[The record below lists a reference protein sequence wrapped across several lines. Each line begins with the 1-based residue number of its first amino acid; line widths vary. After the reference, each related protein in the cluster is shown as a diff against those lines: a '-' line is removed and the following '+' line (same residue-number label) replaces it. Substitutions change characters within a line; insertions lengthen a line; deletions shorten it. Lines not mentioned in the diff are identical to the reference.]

1 MADTGLVLRDS
12 LHGWLINTR
21 FAHVAYT
28 LDLWDDVNHEF
39 MVEDQSLYDGSHLID
54 LGSRNV

>member
-12 LHGWLINTR
+12 LPGWLINTR

-28 LDLWDDVNHEF
+28 LDSWDDVNHEL
-39 MVEDQSLYDGSHLID
+39 MVENQSLYDDSHLID
-54 LGSRNV
+54 LDSRNA